1 MAVEKEIIVALEFG
15 SSKIR
20 GIAGCKNID
29 GSIQILDIEQM
40 DARNWICK
48 GVVYNIDKTEM
59 CLRNIMEK
67 METELDV
74 HVARVYVGIGGKSL
88 RTRKNTVS
96 RQFATKTIISQELV
110 DSLYRT
116 NKNVSYP
123 GYEILDVIP
132 QEYRIGLDMTTE
144 PVGVLSNH
152 IEGTYLNVIAKNEV
166 KEYIVKSVEAC
177 GLEIAGFFIAPMT
190 LAESVLT
197 ETEKRSGCALVDF
210 GAETTT
216 VAVYK
221 NNLLRHLAVI
231 PLGGNNITLDIS
243 SLQMEEDEAESLK
256 VKYGSAFNEQSSE
269 ELAKNL
275 LVNSGRTIEERTLVD
290 IVEAREEEILG
301 NVATQIRNSGYQDKL
316 ISGIVTS
323 GGAANLKNMDKAIAN
338 RIKLEK
344 TRFARIVPLSLSA
357 VRPEQLVKDGTLN
370 TVLSLLNV
378 GKVSCV
384 EEKPCDEVVVEQ
396 PVENVGVVRPEE
408 GGGAAASVSKP
419 VREAEEDERK
429 VDDKEK
435 EKKPK
440 TPKIGAFKRWLQKMT
455 DAITA
460 EE

>member
-1 MAVEKEIIVALEFG
+1 MAVEKEIIVAIEFG

-29 GSIQILDIEQM
+29 GSIQILDVEQM
-40 DARNWICK
+40 DARNWIRK

-59 CLRNIMEK
+59 CLRNITEK
-67 METELDV
+67 LEAELDV
-74 HVARVYVGIGGKSL
+74 HIARVYVGIGGKSL

-116 NKNVSYP
+116 NKNISYP

-132 QEYRIGLDMTTE
+132 QEYRVGIDMTTE

-152 IEGTYLNVIAKNEV
+152 IEGTYLNVIAKSEV

-177 GLEIAGFFIAPMT
+177 GLEIAGFFIAPMA

-197 ETEKRSGCALVDF
+197 ETEKRSGCTLVDF

-231 PLGGNNITLDIS
+231 PLGGNNITMDIS
-243 SLQMEEDEAESLK
+243 SLQMEEEDAENLK
-256 VKYGSAFNEQSSE
+256 VKYGSAFSEQSRE
-269 ELAKNL
+269 ELSKNL
-275 LVNSGRTIEERTLVD
+275 LINNGRTIEERTLVD

-301 NVATQIRNSGYQDKL
+301 NVATQIRNSGFQDKL
-316 ISGIVTS
+316 ISGIVIS
-323 GGAANLKNMDKAIAN
+323 GGAANLKNVDKAVAN
-338 RIKLEK
+338 RIKTEK

-370 TVLSLLNV
+370 TLLSLLNV
-378 GKVSCV
+378 GKMNCV
-384 EEKPCDEVVVEQ
+384 EAKAVEGTVEQ
-396 PVENVGVVRPEE
+396 
-408 GGGAAASVSKP
+408 S
-419 VREAEEDERK
+419 AEESEEVRQEEVNDHVDTVTEPVQDKEDKAK
-429 VDDKEK
+429 VEEKEK

-440 TPKIGAFKRWLQKMT
+440 TPKIGAFKKWLQKMT

>member
-1 MAVEKEIIVALEFG
+1 MAVEKEIIVAIEFG

-29 GSIQILDIEQM
+29 GSIQILDVEQM
-40 DARNWICK
+40 DARNWIRK

-59 CLRNIMEK
+59 CLRNITEK
-67 METELDV
+67 LEAELDV
-74 HVARVYVGIGGKSL
+74 HIARVYVGIGGKSL

-116 NKNVSYP
+116 NKNISYP

-132 QEYRIGLDMTTE
+132 QEYRVGIDMTTE

-152 IEGTYLNVIAKNEV
+152 IEGTYLNVIAKSEV

-177 GLEIAGFFIAPMT
+177 GLEIAGFFIAPMA

-197 ETEKRSGCALVDF
+197 ETEKRSGCTLVDF

-231 PLGGNNITLDIS
+231 PLGGNNITMDIS
-243 SLQMEEDEAESLK
+243 SLQMEEEDAENLK
-256 VKYGSAFNEQSSE
+256 VKYGSAFSEQSSE
-269 ELAKNL
+269 ELSKNL
-275 LVNSGRTIEERTLVD
+275 LINNGRTIEERTLVD

-301 NVATQIRNSGYQDKL
+301 NVATQIRNSGFQDKL
-316 ISGIVTS
+316 ISGIVIS
-323 GGAANLKNMDKAIAN
+323 GGAANLKNMDKAVAN

-370 TVLSLLNV
+370 TLLSLLNV
-378 GKVSCV
+378 GKMNCV
-384 EEKPCDEVVVEQ
+384 EAKAVEGTVEQ
-396 PVENVGVVRPEE
+396 SVEESEEVRQEEVNDHVDTVTEPVQD
-408 GGGAAASVSKP
+408 K
-419 VREAEEDERK
+419 EDEAK
-429 VDDKEK
+429 VEEKEK

-440 TPKIGAFKRWLQKMT
+440 TPKIGAFKKWLQKMT

>member
-1 MAVEKEIIVALEFG
+1 MAVEKEIIVAIEFG

-29 GSIQILDIEQM
+29 GSIQILDVEQM
-40 DARNWICK
+40 DARNWIRK

-59 CLRNIMEK
+59 CLRNITEK
-67 METELDV
+67 LEAELDV
-74 HVARVYVGIGGKSL
+74 HIARVYVGIGGKSL

-116 NKNVSYP
+116 NKNISYP

-132 QEYRIGLDMTTE
+132 QEYRVGIDMTTE

-152 IEGTYLNVIAKNEV
+152 IEGTYLNVIAKSEV

-177 GLEIAGFFIAPMT
+177 GLEIAGFFIAPMA

-197 ETEKRSGCALVDF
+197 ETEKRSGCTLVDF

-231 PLGGNNITLDIS
+231 PLGGNNITMDIS
-243 SLQMEEDEAESLK
+243 SLQMEEEDAESLK
-256 VKYGSAFNEQSSE
+256 VKYGSAFSEQSRE
-269 ELAKNL
+269 ELSKNL
-275 LVNSGRTIEERTLVD
+275 LINNGRTIEERTLVD

-301 NVATQIRNSGYQDKL
+301 NVATQIRNSGFQDKL
-316 ISGIVTS
+316 ISGIVIS
-323 GGAANLKNMDKAIAN
+323 GGAANLKNVDKAVAN
-338 RIKLEK
+338 RIKTEK

-370 TVLSLLNV
+370 TLLSLLNV
-378 GKVSCV
+378 GKMNCV
-384 EEKPCDEVVVEQ
+384 EAKAVEGTVEQ
-396 PVENVGVVRPEE
+396 
-408 GGGAAASVSKP
+408 S
-419 VREAEEDERK
+419 AEESEEVRQEEVNDHVDTVTEPVQDKEDEAK
-429 VDDKEK
+429 VEEKEK

-440 TPKIGAFKRWLQKMT
+440 TPKIGAFKKWLQKMT

>member
-1 MAVEKEIIVALEFG
+1 MAVEKEIIVAIEFG
-15 SSKIR
+15 SSNIR

-40 DARNWICK
+40 NARNWIRK

-59 CLRNIMEK
+59 CLRNIVEK
-67 METELDV
+67 MEAELDM
-74 HVARVYVGIGGKSL
+74 HVSRVYVGIGGKSL
-88 RTRKNTVS
+88 RTKKNTVS

-116 NKNVSYP
+116 NRNTVYS

-132 QEYRIGLDMTTE
+132 QEFRMGLDTTTD

-152 IEGTYLNVIAKNEV
+152 IEGTYLNVIAKCEV
-166 KEYIVKSVEAC
+166 KDYIVRCVEAC
-177 GLEIAGFFIAPMT
+177 GLEVAGFFIAPMA

-231 PLGGNNITLDIS
+231 PLGGNNITADICA
-243 SLQMEEDEAESLK
+243 LQIEEEEAEGLK
-256 VKYGSAFNEQSSE
+256 IKYGSAFSEQTSE
-269 ELAKNL
+269 ELSKNTL
-275 LVNSGRTIEERTLVD
+275 LVSNGRTIEERMLVD

-301 NVATQIRNSGYQDKL
+301 NVAAQIRNSGFMEKL
-316 ISGIVTS
+316 ISGVVIS
-323 GGAANLKNMDKAIAN
+323 GGASGLKNIDKAIAN
-338 RIKLEK
+338 RVKLDK
-344 TRFARIVPLSLSA
+344 CRLARIVPLSLSA

-370 TVLSLLNV
+370 TLLALLNV
-378 GKVSCV
+378 GTVNCVEARIPEEVVVQPEEETVVGEQEKEQQVVAPVTPPAEEPTTEEKVK
-384 EEKPCDEVVVEQ
+384 EEKP
-396 PVENVGVVRPEE
+396 
-408 GGGAAASVSKP
+408 
-419 VREAEEDERK
+419 
-429 VDDKEK
+429 
-435 EKKPK
+435 KKPK
-440 TPKIGAFKRWLQKMT
+440 QSKIGAWKKLLQKMT

>member
-1 MAVEKEIIVALEFG
+1 MAVEKEIIVAIEFG

-29 GSIQILDIEQM
+29 GSIQILDVEQM
-40 DARNWICK
+40 DARNWIRK

-59 CLRNIMEK
+59 CLRNITEK
-67 METELDV
+67 LEAELDV
-74 HVARVYVGIGGKSL
+74 HIARVYVGIGGKSL

-116 NKNVSYP
+116 NKNISYP

-132 QEYRIGLDMTTE
+132 QEYRVGIDMTTE

-152 IEGTYLNVIAKNEV
+152 IEGTYLNVIAKSEV

-177 GLEIAGFFIAPMT
+177 GLEIAGFFIAPMA

-197 ETEKRSGCALVDF
+197 ETEKRSGCTLVDF

-231 PLGGNNITLDIS
+231 PLGGNNITMDIS
-243 SLQMEEDEAESLK
+243 SLQMEEEDAENLK
-256 VKYGSAFNEQSSE
+256 VKYGSAFSEQSSE
-269 ELAKNL
+269 ELSKNL
-275 LVNSGRTIEERTLVD
+275 LINNGRTIEERTLVD

-301 NVATQIRNSGYQDKL
+301 NVATQIRNSGFQDKL
-316 ISGIVTS
+316 ISGIVIS
-323 GGAANLKNMDKAIAN
+323 GGAANLKNMDKAVAN
-338 RIKLEK
+338 RIKSEK

-370 TVLSLLNV
+370 TLLSLLNV
-378 GKVSCV
+378 GKMNCV
-384 EEKPCDEVVVEQ
+384 EAKAVEGTMEQ
-396 PVENVGVVRPEE
+396 
-408 GGGAAASVSKP
+408 S
-419 VREAEEDERK
+419 AEESEEVRQEE
-429 VDDKEK
+429 VDDHVDTVTEPVQDKEDEAKVEEKEK

-440 TPKIGAFKRWLQKMT
+440 TPKIGAFKKWLQKMT

>member
-1 MAVEKEIIVALEFG
+1 MAVEKEIIVAIEFG

-29 GSIQILDIEQM
+29 GSIQILDVEQM
-40 DARNWICK
+40 DARNWIRK

-59 CLRNIMEK
+59 CLRNITEK
-67 METELDV
+67 LEAELDV
-74 HVARVYVGIGGKSL
+74 HIARVYVGIGGKSL

-116 NKNVSYP
+116 NKNISYP

-132 QEYRIGLDMTTE
+132 QEYRVGIDMTTE

-152 IEGTYLNVIAKNEV
+152 IEGTYLNVIAKSEV

-177 GLEIAGFFIAPMT
+177 GLEIAGFFIAPMA

-197 ETEKRSGCALVDF
+197 ETEKRSGCTLVDF

-231 PLGGNNITLDIS
+231 PLGGNNITMDIS
-243 SLQMEEDEAESLK
+243 SLQMEEEDAENLK
-256 VKYGSAFNEQSSE
+256 VKYGSAFSEQSSE
-269 ELAKNL
+269 ELSKNL
-275 LVNSGRTIEERTLVD
+275 LINNGRTIEERTLVD

-301 NVATQIRNSGYQDKL
+301 NVATQIRNSGFQDKL
-316 ISGIVTS
+316 ISGIVIS
-323 GGAANLKNMDKAIAN
+323 GGAANLKNMDKAVAN

-370 TVLSLLNV
+370 TLLSLLNV
-378 GKVSCV
+378 GKMNCV
-384 EEKPCDEVVVEQ
+384 EAKAVEGTVEQ
-396 PVENVGVVRPEE
+396 
-408 GGGAAASVSKP
+408 S
-419 VREAEEDERK
+419 AEESEEVRQEEVNDHVDTVTEPVQDKEDEAK
-429 VDDKEK
+429 VEEKEK

-440 TPKIGAFKRWLQKMT
+440 TPKIGAFKKWLQKMT

>member
-1 MAVEKEIIVALEFG
+1 MAVEKEIIVAIEFG

-29 GSIQILDIEQM
+29 GSIQILDVEQM
-40 DARNWICK
+40 DARNWIRK

-59 CLRNIMEK
+59 CLRNITEK
-67 METELDV
+67 LEAELDV
-74 HVARVYVGIGGKSL
+74 HIARVYVGIGGKSL

-116 NKNVSYP
+116 NKNISYP

-132 QEYRIGLDMTTE
+132 QEYRVGIDMTTE

-152 IEGTYLNVIAKNEV
+152 IEGTYLNVIAKSEV

-177 GLEIAGFFIAPMT
+177 GLEIAGFFIAPMA

-197 ETEKRSGCALVDF
+197 ETEKRSGCTLVDF

-231 PLGGNNITLDIS
+231 PLGGNNITMDIS
-243 SLQMEEDEAESLK
+243 SLQMEEEDAENLK
-256 VKYGSAFNEQSSE
+256 VKYGSAFSEQSSE
-269 ELAKNL
+269 ELSKNL
-275 LVNSGRTIEERTLVD
+275 LINNGRTIEERTLVD

-301 NVATQIRNSGYQDKL
+301 NVATQIRNSGFQDKL
-316 ISGIVTS
+316 ISGIVIS
-323 GGAANLKNMDKAIAN
+323 GGAANLKNMDKAVAN
-338 RIKLEK
+338 RIKSEK
-344 TRFARIVPLSLSA
+344 TRFARMVPLSLSA

-370 TVLSLLNV
+370 TLLSLLNV
-378 GKVSCV
+378 GKMNCV
-384 EEKPCDEVVVEQ
+384 EAKAVEGTVEQ
-396 PVENVGVVRPEE
+396 
-408 GGGAAASVSKP
+408 S
-419 VREAEEDERK
+419 AEESEEVCQEEVNDHVDTVTEPVQDKEDEAK
-429 VDDKEK
+429 VEEKEK

-440 TPKIGAFKRWLQKMT
+440 TPKIGAFKKWLQKMT

>member
-1 MAVEKEIIVALEFG
+1 MAVEKEIIVAIEFG

-29 GSIQILDIEQM
+29 GSIQILDVEQM
-40 DARNWICK
+40 DARNWIRK

-59 CLRNIMEK
+59 CLRNITEK
-67 METELDV
+67 LEAELDV
-74 HVARVYVGIGGKSL
+74 HIARVYVGIGGKSL

-116 NKNVSYP
+116 NKNISYP

-132 QEYRIGLDMTTE
+132 QEYRVGIDMTTE

-152 IEGTYLNVIAKNEV
+152 IEGTYLNVIAKSEV

-177 GLEIAGFFIAPMT
+177 GLEIAGFFIAPMA

-197 ETEKRSGCALVDF
+197 ETEKRSGCTLVDF

-231 PLGGNNITLDIS
+231 PLGGNNITMDIS
-243 SLQMEEDEAESLK
+243 SLQMEEEDAENLK
-256 VKYGSAFNEQSSE
+256 VKYGSAFSEQSRE
-269 ELAKNL
+269 ELSKNL
-275 LVNSGRTIEERTLVD
+275 LINNGRTIEERTLVD

-301 NVATQIRNSGYQDKL
+301 NVATQIRNSGFQDKL
-316 ISGIVTS
+316 ISGIVIS
-323 GGAANLKNMDKAIAN
+323 GGAANLKNMDKAVAN

-370 TVLSLLNV
+370 TLLSLLNV
-378 GKVSCV
+378 GKMNCV
-384 EEKPCDEVVVEQ
+384 EAKAVEGTVEQ
-396 PVENVGVVRPEE
+396 
-408 GGGAAASVSKP
+408 S
-419 VREAEEDERK
+419 AEESEEVRQEEVNDHVDTVTEPVQDKEDEAK
-429 VDDKEK
+429 VEEKEK

-440 TPKIGAFKRWLQKMT
+440 TPKIGAFKKWLQKMT

>member
-1 MAVEKEIIVALEFG
+1 MAVEKEIIVAIEFG

-29 GSIQILDIEQM
+29 GSIQILDVEQM
-40 DARNWICK
+40 DARNWIRK

-59 CLRNIMEK
+59 CLRNITEK
-67 METELDV
+67 LEAELDV
-74 HVARVYVGIGGKSL
+74 HIARVYVGIGGKSL

-116 NKNVSYP
+116 NKNISYP

-132 QEYRIGLDMTTE
+132 QEYRVGIDMTTE

-152 IEGTYLNVIAKNEV
+152 IEGTYLNVIAKSEV

-177 GLEIAGFFIAPMT
+177 GLEIAGFFIAPMA

-197 ETEKRSGCALVDF
+197 ETEKRSGCTLVDF

-231 PLGGNNITLDIS
+231 PLGGNNITMDIS
-243 SLQMEEDEAESLK
+243 SLQMEEEDAENLK
-256 VKYGSAFNEQSSE
+256 VKYGSAFSEQSRE
-269 ELAKNL
+269 ELSKNL
-275 LVNSGRTIEERTLVD
+275 LINNGRTIEERTLVD

-301 NVATQIRNSGYQDKL
+301 NVATQIRNSGFQDKL
-316 ISGIVTS
+316 ISGIVIS
-323 GGAANLKNMDKAIAN
+323 GGAANLKNVDKAVAN
-338 RIKLEK
+338 RIKTEK

-370 TVLSLLNV
+370 TLLSLLNV
-378 GKVSCV
+378 GKMNCVEAKAVEGTVEQSAEESEEVRQEEVNDHVDTVTEPVQDKEDEAKV
-384 EEKPCDEVVVEQ
+384 EEK
-396 PVENVGVVRPEE
+396 
-408 GGGAAASVSKP
+408 
-419 VREAEEDERK
+419 ER
-429 VDDKEK
+429 

-440 TPKIGAFKRWLQKMT
+440 TPKIGAFKKWLQKMT

>member
-1 MAVEKEIIVALEFG
+1 MAVEKEIIVAIEFG

-29 GSIQILDIEQM
+29 GSIQILDVEQM
-40 DARNWICK
+40 DARNWIRK

-59 CLRNIMEK
+59 CLRNITEK
-67 METELDV
+67 LEAELDV
-74 HVARVYVGIGGKSL
+74 HIARVYVGIGGKSL

-116 NKNVSYP
+116 NKNISYP

-132 QEYRIGLDMTTE
+132 QEYRVGIDMTTE

-152 IEGTYLNVIAKNEV
+152 IEGTYLNVIAKSEV

-177 GLEIAGFFIAPMT
+177 GLEIAGFFIAPMA

-197 ETEKRSGCALVDF
+197 ETEKRSGCTLVDF

-231 PLGGNNITLDIS
+231 PLGGNNITMDIS
-243 SLQMEEDEAESLK
+243 SLQMEEEDAENLK
-256 VKYGSAFNEQSSE
+256 VKYGSAFSEQSSE
-269 ELAKNL
+269 ELSKNL
-275 LVNSGRTIEERTLVD
+275 LINNGRTIEERTLVD

-301 NVATQIRNSGYQDKL
+301 NVATQIRNSGFQDKL
-316 ISGIVTS
+316 ISGIVIS
-323 GGAANLKNMDKAIAN
+323 GGAANLKNMDKAVAN
-338 RIKLEK
+338 RIKSEK

-370 TVLSLLNV
+370 TLLSLLNV
-378 GKVSCV
+378 GKMNCV
-384 EEKPCDEVVVEQ
+384 EAKAVEGTMEQ
-396 PVENVGVVRPEE
+396 
-408 GGGAAASVSKP
+408 S
-419 VREAEEDERK
+419 AEESEEVRQEEVNDHVDTVTEPVQDKEDEAK
-429 VDDKEK
+429 VEEKEK

-440 TPKIGAFKRWLQKMT
+440 TPKIGAFKKWLQKMT

>member
-1 MAVEKEIIVALEFG
+1 MAVEKEIIVAIEFG

-29 GSIQILDIEQM
+29 GSIQILDVEQM
-40 DARNWICK
+40 DARNWIRK

-59 CLRNIMEK
+59 CLRNITEK
-67 METELDV
+67 LEAELDV
-74 HVARVYVGIGGKSL
+74 HIARVYVGIGGKSL

-116 NKNVSYP
+116 NKNISYP

-132 QEYRIGLDMTTE
+132 QEYRVGIDMTTE

-152 IEGTYLNVIAKNEV
+152 IEGTYLNVIAKSEV

-177 GLEIAGFFIAPMT
+177 GLEIAGFFIAPMA

-197 ETEKRSGCALVDF
+197 ETEKRSGCTLVDF

-231 PLGGNNITLDIS
+231 PLGGNNITMDIS
-243 SLQMEEDEAESLK
+243 SLQMEEEDAESLK
-256 VKYGSAFNEQSSE
+256 VKYGSAFSEQSRE
-269 ELAKNL
+269 ELSKNL
-275 LVNSGRTIEERTLVD
+275 LINNGRTIEERTLVD

-301 NVATQIRNSGYQDKL
+301 NVATQIRNSGFQDKL
-316 ISGIVTS
+316 ISGIVIS
-323 GGAANLKNMDKAIAN
+323 GGAANLKNVDKAVAN
-338 RIKLEK
+338 RIKSEK

-370 TVLSLLNV
+370 TLLSLLNV
-378 GKVSCV
+378 GKMNCV
-384 EEKPCDEVVVEQ
+384 EAKAVEGTVEQ
-396 PVENVGVVRPEE
+396 
-408 GGGAAASVSKP
+408 S
-419 VREAEEDERK
+419 AEESEEVRQEEVNDHVDTVTEPVQDKEDKAK
-429 VDDKEK
+429 VEEKEK

-440 TPKIGAFKRWLQKMT
+440 TPKIGAFKKWLQKMT

>member
-1 MAVEKEIIVALEFG
+1 MAVEKEIIVAIEFG

-29 GSIQILDIEQM
+29 GSIQILDVEQM
-40 DARNWICK
+40 DARNWIRK

-59 CLRNIMEK
+59 CLRNITEK
-67 METELDV
+67 LEAELDV
-74 HVARVYVGIGGKSL
+74 HIARVYVGIGGKSL

-116 NKNVSYP
+116 NKNISYP

-132 QEYRIGLDMTTE
+132 QEYRVGIDMTTE

-152 IEGTYLNVIAKNEV
+152 IEGTYLNVIAKSEV

-177 GLEIAGFFIAPMT
+177 GLEIAGFFIAPMA

-197 ETEKRSGCALVDF
+197 ETEKRSGCTLVDF

-231 PLGGNNITLDIS
+231 PLGGNNITMDIS
-243 SLQMEEDEAESLK
+243 SLQMEEEDAESLK
-256 VKYGSAFNEQSSE
+256 VKYGSAFSEQSRE
-269 ELAKNL
+269 ELSKNL
-275 LVNSGRTIEERTLVD
+275 LINNGRTIEERTLVD

-301 NVATQIRNSGYQDKL
+301 NVATQIRNSGFQDKL
-316 ISGIVTS
+316 ISGIVIS
-323 GGAANLKNMDKAIAN
+323 GGAANLKNVDKAVAN
-338 RIKLEK
+338 RIKSEK

-370 TVLSLLNV
+370 TLLSLLNV
-378 GKVSCV
+378 GKMNCV
-384 EEKPCDEVVVEQ
+384 EAKAVEGTVEQ
-396 PVENVGVVRPEE
+396 
-408 GGGAAASVSKP
+408 S
-419 VREAEEDERK
+419 AEESEEVRQEEVNDHVDTVTEPVQDKEDEAK
-429 VDDKEK
+429 VEEKEK

-440 TPKIGAFKRWLQKMT
+440 TPKIGAFKKWLQKMT

>member
-1 MAVEKEIIVALEFG
+1 MAVEKEIIVAIEFG

-29 GSIQILDIEQM
+29 GSIQILDVEQM
-40 DARNWICK
+40 DARNWIRK

-59 CLRNIMEK
+59 CLRNITEK
-67 METELDV
+67 LEAELDV
-74 HVARVYVGIGGKSL
+74 HIARVYVGIGGKSL

-116 NKNVSYP
+116 NKNISYP

-132 QEYRIGLDMTTE
+132 QEYRVGIDMTTE

-152 IEGTYLNVIAKNEV
+152 IEGTYLNVIAKSEV

-177 GLEIAGFFIAPMT
+177 GLEIAGFFIAPMA

-197 ETEKRSGCALVDF
+197 ETEKRSGCTLVDF

-231 PLGGNNITLDIS
+231 PLGGNNITMDIS
-243 SLQMEEDEAESLK
+243 SLQMEEEDAENLK
-256 VKYGSAFNEQSSE
+256 VKYGSAFSEQSSE
-269 ELAKNL
+269 ELSKNL
-275 LVNSGRTIEERTLVD
+275 LINNGRTIEERTLVD

-301 NVATQIRNSGYQDKL
+301 NVATQIRNSGFQDKL
-316 ISGIVTS
+316 ISGIVIS
-323 GGAANLKNMDKAIAN
+323 GGAANLKNMDKAVAN
-338 RIKLEK
+338 RIKSEK

-370 TVLSLLNV
+370 TLLSLLNV
-378 GKVSCV
+378 GKMNCV
-384 EEKPCDEVVVEQ
+384 EAKAVEGTMEQ
-396 PVENVGVVRPEE
+396 
-408 GGGAAASVSKP
+408 S
-419 VREAEEDERK
+419 AEENEEVRQEE
-429 VDDKEK
+429 VDDHVDTVTEPVQDKEDEAKVEEKEK

-440 TPKIGAFKRWLQKMT
+440 TPKIGAFKKWLQKMT

>member
-1 MAVEKEIIVALEFG
+1 MAVEKEIIVAIEFG

-29 GSIQILDIEQM
+29 GSIQILDVEQM
-40 DARNWICK
+40 DARNWIRK

-59 CLRNIMEK
+59 CLRNITEK
-67 METELDV
+67 LEAELDV
-74 HVARVYVGIGGKSL
+74 HIARVYVGIGGKSL

-116 NKNVSYP
+116 NKNISYP

-132 QEYRIGLDMTTE
+132 QEFRVGIDMTTE

-152 IEGTYLNVIAKNEV
+152 IEGTYLNVIAKSEV

-177 GLEIAGFFIAPMT
+177 GLEIAGFFIAPMA

-197 ETEKRSGCALVDF
+197 ETEKRSGCTLVDF

-231 PLGGNNITLDIS
+231 PLGGNNITMDIS
-243 SLQMEEDEAESLK
+243 SLQMEEEDAENLK
-256 VKYGSAFNEQSSE
+256 VKYGSAFSEQSRE
-269 ELAKNL
+269 ELSKNL
-275 LVNSGRTIEERTLVD
+275 LINNGRTIEERTLVD

-301 NVATQIRNSGYQDKL
+301 NVATQIRNSGFQDKL
-316 ISGIVTS
+316 ISGIVIS
-323 GGAANLKNMDKAIAN
+323 GGAANLKNVDKAVAN
-338 RIKLEK
+338 RIKTEK

-370 TVLSLLNV
+370 TLLSLLNV
-378 GKVSCV
+378 GKMNCV
-384 EEKPCDEVVVEQ
+384 EAKAVEGTVEQ
-396 PVENVGVVRPEE
+396 
-408 GGGAAASVSKP
+408 S
-419 VREAEEDERK
+419 AEESEEVRQEEVNDHVDTVTEPVQDKEDEAK
-429 VDDKEK
+429 VEEKEK

-440 TPKIGAFKRWLQKMT
+440 TPKIGAFKKWLQKMT

>member
-1 MAVEKEIIVALEFG
+1 MAVEKEIIVAIEFG

-29 GSIQILDIEQM
+29 GSIQILDVEQM
-40 DARNWICK
+40 DARNWIRK

-59 CLRNIMEK
+59 CLRNITEK
-67 METELDV
+67 LEAELDV
-74 HVARVYVGIGGKSL
+74 HIARVYVGIGGKSL

-116 NKNVSYP
+116 NKNISYP

-132 QEYRIGLDMTTE
+132 QEYRVGIDMTTE

-152 IEGTYLNVIAKNEV
+152 IEGTYLNVIAKSEV

-177 GLEIAGFFIAPMT
+177 GLEIAGFFIAPMA

-197 ETEKRSGCALVDF
+197 ETEKRSGCTLVDF

-231 PLGGNNITLDIS
+231 PLGGNNITMDIS
-243 SLQMEEDEAESLK
+243 SLQMEEEDAENLK
-256 VKYGSAFNEQSSE
+256 VKYGSAFSEQSRE
-269 ELAKNL
+269 ELSKNL
-275 LVNSGRTIEERTLVD
+275 LINNGRTIEERTLVD

-301 NVATQIRNSGYQDKL
+301 NVATQIRNSGFQDKL
-316 ISGIVTS
+316 ISGIVIS
-323 GGAANLKNMDKAIAN
+323 GGAANLKNVDKAVAN
-338 RIKLEK
+338 RIKSEK

-370 TVLSLLNV
+370 TLLSLLNV
-378 GKVSCV
+378 GKMNCV
-384 EEKPCDEVVVEQ
+384 EAKAVEGTVEQ
-396 PVENVGVVRPEE
+396 
-408 GGGAAASVSKP
+408 S
-419 VREAEEDERK
+419 AEESEEVRQEEVNDHVDTVTEPVQDKEDKAK
-429 VDDKEK
+429 VEEKEK

-440 TPKIGAFKRWLQKMT
+440 TPKIGAFKKWLQKMT

>member
-1 MAVEKEIIVALEFG
+1 MAVEKEIIVAIEFG

-29 GSIQILDIEQM
+29 GSIQILDVEQM
-40 DARNWICK
+40 DARNWIRK

-59 CLRNIMEK
+59 CLRNITEK
-67 METELDV
+67 LEAELDV
-74 HVARVYVGIGGKSL
+74 HIARVYVGIGGKSL

-116 NKNVSYP
+116 NKNISYP

-132 QEYRIGLDMTTE
+132 QEYRVGIDMTTE

-152 IEGTYLNVIAKNEV
+152 IEGTYLNVIAKSEV

-177 GLEIAGFFIAPMT
+177 GLEIAGFFIAPMA

-197 ETEKRSGCALVDF
+197 ETEKRSGCTLVDF

-231 PLGGNNITLDIS
+231 PLGGNNITMDIS
-243 SLQMEEDEAESLK
+243 SLQMEEEDAENLK
-256 VKYGSAFNEQSSE
+256 VKYGSAFSEQSSE
-269 ELAKNL
+269 ELSKNL
-275 LVNSGRTIEERTLVD
+275 LINNGRTIEERTLVD

-301 NVATQIRNSGYQDKL
+301 NVATQIRNSGFQDKL
-316 ISGIVTS
+316 ISGIVIS
-323 GGAANLKNMDKAIAN
+323 GGAANLKNMDKAVAN
-338 RIKLEK
+338 RIKSEK

-370 TVLSLLNV
+370 TLLSLLNV
-378 GKVSCV
+378 GKMNCV
-384 EEKPCDEVVVEQ
+384 EAKAVEGTMEQ
-396 PVENVGVVRPEE
+396 
-408 GGGAAASVSKP
+408 S
-419 VREAEEDERK
+419 AEESEEVRQEEVNDHIETVTEPVQDKEDEAK
-429 VDDKEK
+429 VEEKEK

-440 TPKIGAFKRWLQKMT
+440 TPKIGAFKKWLQKMT

>member
-1 MAVEKEIIVALEFG
+1 MAVEKEIIVAIEFG

-29 GSIQILDIEQM
+29 GSIQILDVEQM
-40 DARNWICK
+40 DARNWIRK

-59 CLRNIMEK
+59 CLRNITEK
-67 METELDV
+67 LEAELDV
-74 HVARVYVGIGGKSL
+74 HIARVYVGIGGKSL

-116 NKNVSYP
+116 NKNISYP

-132 QEYRIGLDMTTE
+132 QEYRVGIDMTTE

-152 IEGTYLNVIAKNEV
+152 IEGTYLNVIAKSEV

-177 GLEIAGFFIAPMT
+177 GLEIAGFFIAPMA

-197 ETEKRSGCALVDF
+197 ETEKRSGCTLVDF

-231 PLGGNNITLDIS
+231 PLGGNNITMDIS
-243 SLQMEEDEAESLK
+243 SLQMEEEDAENLK
-256 VKYGSAFNEQSSE
+256 VKYGSAFSEQSRE
-269 ELAKNL
+269 ELSKNL
-275 LVNSGRTIEERTLVD
+275 LINNGRTIEERTLVD

-301 NVATQIRNSGYQDKL
+301 NVATQIRNSGFQDKL
-316 ISGIVTS
+316 ISGIVIS
-323 GGAANLKNMDKAIAN
+323 GGAANLKNVDKAVAN
-338 RIKLEK
+338 RIKTEK

-370 TVLSLLNV
+370 TLLSLLNV
-378 GKVSCV
+378 GKMNCV
-384 EEKPCDEVVVEQ
+384 EAKAVEGTVEQ
-396 PVENVGVVRPEE
+396 
-408 GGGAAASVSKP
+408 S
-419 VREAEEDERK
+419 AEESEEVRQEEVNDHVDTVTEPVQDKEDEAK
-429 VDDKEK
+429 VEEKEK

-440 TPKIGAFKRWLQKMT
+440 TPKIGAFKKWLQKMT

>member
-1 MAVEKEIIVALEFG
+1 MAVEKEIIVAIEFG

-29 GSIQILDIEQM
+29 GSIQILDVEQM
-40 DARNWICK
+40 DARNWIRK

-59 CLRNIMEK
+59 CLRNITEK
-67 METELDV
+67 LEAELDV
-74 HVARVYVGIGGKSL
+74 HIARVYVGIGGKSL

-116 NKNVSYP
+116 NKNISYP

-132 QEYRIGLDMTTE
+132 QEFRVGIDMTTE

-152 IEGTYLNVIAKNEV
+152 IEGTYLNVIAKSEV

-177 GLEIAGFFIAPMT
+177 GLEIAGFFIAPMA

-197 ETEKRSGCALVDF
+197 ETEKRSGCTLVDF

-231 PLGGNNITLDIS
+231 PLGGNNITMDIS
-243 SLQMEEDEAESLK
+243 SLQMEEEDAENLK
-256 VKYGSAFNEQSSE
+256 VKYGSAFSEQSRE
-269 ELAKNL
+269 ELSKNL
-275 LVNSGRTIEERTLVD
+275 LINNGRTIEERTLVD

-301 NVATQIRNSGYQDKL
+301 NVATQIRNSGFQDKL
-316 ISGIVTS
+316 ISGIVIS
-323 GGAANLKNMDKAIAN
+323 GGAANLKNVDKAVAN
-338 RIKLEK
+338 RIKSEK

-370 TVLSLLNV
+370 TLLSLLNV
-378 GKVSCV
+378 GKMNCV
-384 EEKPCDEVVVEQ
+384 EAKAVEGTVEQ
-396 PVENVGVVRPEE
+396 
-408 GGGAAASVSKP
+408 S
-419 VREAEEDERK
+419 AEESEEVRQEEVNDHVDTVTEPVQDKEDEAK
-429 VDDKEK
+429 VEEKEK

-440 TPKIGAFKRWLQKMT
+440 TPKIGAFKKWLQKMT

>member
-1 MAVEKEIIVALEFG
+1 MAVEKEIIVAIEFG

-29 GSIQILDIEQM
+29 GSIQILDVEQM
-40 DARNWICK
+40 DARNWIRK

-59 CLRNIMEK
+59 CLRNITEK
-67 METELDV
+67 LEAELDV
-74 HVARVYVGIGGKSL
+74 HIARVYVGIGGKSL

-116 NKNVSYP
+116 NKNISYP

-132 QEYRIGLDMTTE
+132 QEYRVGIDMTTE

-152 IEGTYLNVIAKNEV
+152 IEGTYLNVIAKSEV

-177 GLEIAGFFIAPMT
+177 GLEIAGFFIAPMA

-197 ETEKRSGCALVDF
+197 ETEKRSGCTLVDF

-231 PLGGNNITLDIS
+231 PLGGNNITMDIS
-243 SLQMEEDEAESLK
+243 SLQMEEEDAENLK
-256 VKYGSAFNEQSSE
+256 VKYGSAFSEQSSE
-269 ELAKNL
+269 ELSKNL
-275 LVNSGRTIEERTLVD
+275 LINNGRTIEERTLVD

-301 NVATQIRNSGYQDKL
+301 NVATQIRNSGFQDKL
-316 ISGIVTS
+316 ISGIVIS
-323 GGAANLKNMDKAIAN
+323 GGAANLKNMDKAVAN
-338 RIKLEK
+338 RIKSEK

-370 TVLSLLNV
+370 TLLSLLNV
-378 GKVSCV
+378 GKMNCVEAKAVEGTMEQSAEESEEVRQEEVDDHVDTVTEPVQDKEDEAKV
-384 EEKPCDEVVVEQ
+384 EEKKKRRSPK
-396 PVENVGVVRPEE
+396 RPK
-408 GGGAAASVSKP
+408 SVHL
-419 VREAEEDERK
+419 RNGCR
-429 VDDKEK
+429 
-435 EKKPK
+435 
-440 TPKIGAFKRWLQKMT
+440 R
-455 DAITA
+455 
-460 EE
+460 

>member
-1 MAVEKEIIVALEFG
+1 MAVEKEIIVAIEFG

-29 GSIQILDIEQM
+29 GSIQILDVEQM
-40 DARNWICK
+40 DARNWIRK

-59 CLRNIMEK
+59 CLRNITEK
-67 METELDV
+67 LEAELDV
-74 HVARVYVGIGGKSL
+74 HIARVYVGIGGKSL

-116 NKNVSYP
+116 NKNISYP

-132 QEYRIGLDMTTE
+132 QEYRVGIDMTTE

-152 IEGTYLNVIAKNEV
+152 IEGTYLNVIAKSEV

-177 GLEIAGFFIAPMT
+177 GLEIAGFFIAPMA

-197 ETEKRSGCALVDF
+197 ETEKRSGCTLVDF

-231 PLGGNNITLDIS
+231 PLGGNNITMDIS
-243 SLQMEEDEAESLK
+243 SLQMEEEDAENLK
-256 VKYGSAFNEQSSE
+256 VKYGSAFSEQSRE
-269 ELAKNL
+269 ELSKNL
-275 LVNSGRTIEERTLVD
+275 LINNGRTIEERTLVD

-301 NVATQIRNSGYQDKL
+301 NVATQIRNSGFQDKL
-316 ISGIVTS
+316 ISGIVIS
-323 GGAANLKNMDKAIAN
+323 GGAANLKNVDKAVAN
-338 RIKLEK
+338 RIKSEK

-370 TVLSLLNV
+370 TLLSLLNV
-378 GKVSCV
+378 GKMNCV
-384 EEKPCDEVVVEQ
+384 EAKAVEGTVEQ
-396 PVENVGVVRPEE
+396 
-408 GGGAAASVSKP
+408 S
-419 VREAEEDERK
+419 AEESEEVRQEEVNDHVDTVTEPVQDKEDEAK
-429 VDDKEK
+429 VEEKEK

-440 TPKIGAFKRWLQKMT
+440 TPKIGAFKKWLQKMT